1 MTSTNGSGPV
11 AIYARISADPQGR
24 AIGVTD
30 QADQSRAFIAQHGWE
45 IAGPGCKCRSCE
57 RFSVPA
63 DVYCDNDIT
72 ASGKKKRPHYE
83 RLLADIEAGRVHAV
97 IVSDAD
103 RLHRSPMELEHY
115 INICEPLRVPTYTIK
130 KGEIDL
136 ATSTG
141 RLVARMLGA
150 AARHEWERMVERQL
164 NAKRRNRAAGMRTG
178 GSRPFGYQL
187 DSESSLV
194 IDERE
199 APAVREG
206 YRRLL
211 AGDGCWTIAKA
222 WNTAG
227 YRTPLAGNRGGG
239 NPWQQVTVR
248 QLLNRAVNAGLIE
261 HNGKITGK
269 GRWEPI
275 VDEDT
280 WRAARAIL
288 TSPERR
294 TTPGPKPRHLLTGVL
309 ICGVCGGR
317 RFAAHPSGTGGRP
330 MYVCFTDQPGL
341 VRKACVARDQAKLDA
356 YVEAIIIERL
366 SRPDVAVAFSRP
378 GIDVAAL
385 DARRTALNTELD
397 EFARQ
402 PGITPRQLSI
412 ASAPKL
418 DEIAKIDHQIS
429 TALRTPELDEF
440 THGGDAAKVW
450 DGLPIER
457 KRAIAAMLL
466 RVRLLP
472 QAHLKMPA
480 GWRIGM
486 PRPLREEAIE
496 ILPPDAS

>member
-1 MTSTNGSGPV
+1 MTSANGDGPV

-30 QADQSRAFIAQHGWE
+30 QAQQSRAFIEEHGWQT
-45 IAGPGCKCRSCE
+45 ARPGCDCRSCE
-57 RFSVPA
+57 RFTVPA

-83 RLLADIEAGRVHAV
+83 RLLADIKAGRVHAV
-97 IVSDAD
+97 VVSDAD
-103 RLHRSPMELEHY
+103 RLHRSPMELEEY
-115 INICEPLRVPTYTIK
+115 INVCEPRKVPTYTIK

-150 AARHEWERMVERQL
+150 AARHEWERMVERQQ
-164 NAKRRNRAAGMRTG
+164 NAKRRNREAGIRVG
-178 GSRPFGYQL
+178 GSRPFGFQL
-187 DSESSLV
+187 DGQSSLV
-194 IDERE
+194 IDEHE

-211 AGDGCWTIAKA
+211 SGEGCYTIAKA

-227 YRTPLAGNRGGG
+227 YRTPVAGNRGGG

-248 QLLNRAVNAGLIE
+248 QLLKRAVNAGLIE
-261 HNGKITGK
+261 YKGEIVAQ

-288 TSPERR
+288 NSPDRR

-309 ICGVCGGR
+309 ICGVCDGR
-317 RFAAHPSGTGGRP
+317 RFTAHPSGTAGRP
-330 MYVCFTDQPGL
+330 LYICFRDQPGL
-341 VRKACVARDQAKLDA
+341 VRKSCVARDQEKLDA

-366 SRPDVAVAFSRP
+366 SRPDAINALAKP
-378 GIDVAAL
+378 GEDVAAL
-385 DARRTALNTELD
+385 DARRTVLNSRLSEWAST
-397 EFARQ
+397 
-402 PGITPRQLSI
+402 PGVTPQQVAI
-412 ASAPKL
+412 ASAPLL
-418 DEIAKIDHQIS
+418 DELKSVEDRITS
-429 TALRTPELDEF
+429 ALQAPEIGEF
-440 THGGDAAKVW
+440 THGDDPEEVW
-450 DGLPIER
+450 DRLPLER
-457 KRAIAAMLL
+457 KRALLAKLL

-472 QAHLKMPA
+472 QAHLKMPP
-480 GWRIGM
+480 GWKIGM
-486 PRPLREEAIE
+486 PRPFREDAVE
-496 ILPPDAS
+496 ILPPDA

>member
-1 MTSTNGSGPV
+1 MTSANGDGPV

-30 QADQSRAFIAQHGWE
+30 QADQSRSFIEQHGWE
-45 IAGPGCKCRSCE
+45 IAGPDCGCRSCE

-83 RLLADIEAGRVHAV
+83 RLLADIKAGRVRAV
-97 IVSDAD
+97 VVSDAD
-103 RLHRSPMELEHY
+103 RLHRSPMELEEY
-115 INICEPLRVPTYTIK
+115 INVCEPRKVPTYTIK

-164 NAKRRNRAAGMRTG
+164 NAKRRNREAGIRVG

-187 DSESSLV
+187 DGKSSLI
-194 IDERE
+194 IDEHE
-199 APAVREG
+199 AAAVRDG
-206 YRRLL
+206 YRQLL
-211 AGDGCWTIAKA
+211 AGAGCYTIAKS

-227 YRTPLAGNRGGG
+227 YRTPLAGGRGGG

-248 QLLNRAVNAGLIE
+248 QLLLRAVNAGLVEYKGEII
-261 HNGKITGK
+261 GQ

-275 VDEDT
+275 VDEDA
-280 WRAARAIL
+280 WRAAKAIL

-294 TTPGPKPRHLLTGVL
+294 SSPGPKPRHLLTGVL
-309 ICGVCGGR
+309 ICGVCGNR
-317 RFAAHPSGTGGRP
+317 RFTSHPSGTGKAP
-330 MYVCFTDQPGL
+330 MYICFVDKPG
-341 VRKACVARDQAKLDA
+341 VARKACVARDVGKLDA
-356 YVEAIIIERL
+356 YVEAIIIEKL
-366 SRPDVAVAFSRP
+366 SRPDAAAAFAKPGENVAELDAQRGVLNAELEEIAASRFTVKQKAIQSAP
-378 GIDVAAL
+378 LLDELESVEARITAAL
-385 DARRTALNTELD
+385 R
-397 EFARQ
+397 
-402 PGITPRQLSI
+402 
-412 ASAPKL
+412 AP
-418 DEIAKIDHQIS
+418 EIG
-429 TALRTPELDEF
+429 EF
-440 THGGDAAKVW
+440 TPAVDAAKVW
-450 DGLPIER
+450 ASLPLDR

-472 QAHLKMPA
+472 QAKLKMPP

-486 PRPLREEAIE
+486 PRPLREDAIE